1 VEPILVTGSEG
12 FIGRSLSEYLSN
24 RGHAVLRLDVSSG
37 ADLTADVT
45 DFGGLSSAL
54 ERYKVGS
61 IVHLAAVSNP
71 PSCSSDPL
79 RCLQT
84 NVMGTLNMLEI
95 ARRIGVEKF
104 VFLSS
109 ANVYGPRPPLPVTE
123 EAPLAP
129 RTLYDYSKVLSEM
142 IVRAYHTLYGLPI
155 VVLRSWKVFGEYDS
169 PNSAISR
176 FIDACLVGREI
187 HLYNGGRDVTDPYHV
202 VNLCHA
208 IELALKSEKAVGEI
222 FNIGGGSRVSIRELA
237 EIIRELTSS
246 QSLLVELPPRSAEEA
261 EPMVSYPSIEK
272 AAQVLGYRPIV
283 GLREGLERVIR
294 YKMLKT
300 GR

>member
-1 VEPILVTGSEG
+1 LEPVLVTGSEG
-12 FIGRSLSEYLSN
+12 FIGRSLCEYFSG
-24 RGHAVLRLDVSSG
+24 RGYSVVRLDLAGG
-37 ADLTADVT
+37 ADLVADVV
-45 DFGGLSSAL
+45 DFSGLSTAL
-54 ERYKVGS
+54 EQYKVGS
-61 IVHLAAVSNP
+61 VVHLAAVSNP
-71 PSCSSDPL
+71 PSCSGDPL

-84 NVMGTLNMLEI
+84 NIMGTLNMLEI
-95 ARRIGVEKF
+95 ARRRGVERF

-142 IVRAYHTLYGLPI
+142 IVRTYHTLYGLPA

-169 PNSAISR
+169 PRSAVSR
-176 FIDACLVGREI
+176 FIDACLEGREI
-187 HLYNGGRDVTDPYHV
+187 HLFNGGRDVTDPYHV
-202 VNLCHA
+202 VNLCRA
-208 IELALKSEKAVGEI
+208 VELALKSEKAVGEI

-246 QSLLVELPPRSAEEA
+246 QSPLVELPPRSAEEA
-261 EPMVSYPSIEK
+261 EPMVSYPSIDK

-294 YKMLKT
+294 YKMLNA